1 MERSEVSRVGEL
13 ALAWLLTREDGKA
26 ARSDLARALKPLADS
41 RWSSSE
47 WSARLE
53 EMLARLVQDG
63 LVQQNARKGLTLLRE
78 GRARALA
85 VLGVERLPK
94 GTTWKQLKRTHL
106 VALALGLPPSSANL
120 ARLGRADGMR
130 AVLVQ
135 KQLGLSAPGTQ
146 SLTQVRDALCW
157 RQLGVETDKPFTLAA
172 VQSVLLSRALQATRE
187 VAPAQALHQLAARSV
202 GARRT
207 DTESLRLAALRAWAL
222 PHPERAQ
229 ASPVSQEVPSESRDP
244 GAAHPSQ
251 EGLHAFAGRVLQ
263 VARGAAAGRF
273 GDDRVFISHVW
284 RAMQAQGL
292 DEQSFKRRL
301 IEANQKRLLSLSR
314 ADMVELMDPAELAAS
329 EIQHLGA
336 TFHFIAL

>member
-1 MERSEVSRVGEL
+1 MEGSEVSRVGEL
-13 ALAWLLTREDGKA
+13 ALAWLLTRADGKG
-26 ARSDLARALKPLADS
+26 ARSDLARALKPLTDH
-41 RWSSSE
+41 RWSSGE

-53 EMLARLVQDG
+53 GVLERLVEQG
-63 LVQQNARKGLTLLRE
+63 LIQQNARKGLALTRE
-78 GRARALA
+78 GRTRALA
-85 VLGVERLPK
+85 ALGVERLPK
-94 GTTWKQLKRTHL
+94 GATWKQLKRMHL

-120 ARLGRADGMR
+120 NRLGHADGMR

-135 KQLGLSAPGTQ
+135 KQLGLPAPGSQ
-146 SLTQVRDALCW
+146 SLAQVRDEVCW

-172 VQSVLLSRALQATRE
+172 VQSVLLSRALQATRD
-187 VAPAQALHQLAARSV
+187 VTPAQALHQLAARSV

-222 PHPERAQ
+222 PAGETTPAQENPPASRSTASSPEAPLR
-229 ASPVSQEVPSESRDP
+229 E
-244 GAAHPSQ
+244 
-251 EGLHAFAGRVLQ
+251 EGLHTFAERVLQ
-263 VARGAAAGRF
+263 VARGSTAGRF

-284 RAMQAQGL
+284 RAMQAPGL

-314 ADMVELMDPAELAAS
+314 ADMVELMDPAELSAS
-329 EIQHLGA
+329 ETRHLGA